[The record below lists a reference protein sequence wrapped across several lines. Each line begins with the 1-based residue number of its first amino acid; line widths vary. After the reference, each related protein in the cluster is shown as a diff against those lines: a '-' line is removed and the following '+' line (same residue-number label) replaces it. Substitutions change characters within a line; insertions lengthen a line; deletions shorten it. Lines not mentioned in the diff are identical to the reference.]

1 MNREIEFRGYNPKNG
16 KWLYGYYLVNRGKH
30 YIVPAGIQPPS
41 ATPEDFE
48 AEPESIGQYTGLK
61 DRDGKRIYEDDIL
74 RVYDGERYFNIVVKW
89 SEEAMAF
96 MACYCDGDQSPLSW
110 FSNLLSRTYE
120 IEVIGNIHD
129 NPDLLLEK
137 RQNKGVALFGYP
149 YLYQN
154 GDLGFHEEMSKIGLN
169 RGDAILGGL
178 PNKCILANKH
188 EYFLVDYY
196 KEEDFCEQYK
206 LKATYSV
213 DDFIQGIKEL
223 KGEIK

>member
-1 MNREIEFRGYNPKNG
+1 MSRTIKFRGKCFDNG
-16 KWLYGYYLVNRGKH
+16 QWAYGNLIIDDSGNCDIVDYENNYEIRYDVRGE
-30 YIVPAGIQPPS
+30 
-41 ATPEDFE
+41 T
-48 AEPESIGQYTGLK
+48 IGQFTGLYDAGGK
-61 DRDGKRIYEDDIL
+61 EIYDGDIL
-74 RVYDGERYFNIVVKW
+74 GTSDRVIGYVKGDVRGYCYDVVYVNHPTGEKRWTLYSTVVDDYPNK
-89 SEEAMAF
+89 
-96 MACYCDGDQSPLSW
+96 
-110 FSNLLSRTYE
+110 

-137 RQNKGVALFGYP
+137 QQSQSKGVVLFGYQ

-154 GDLGFHEEMSKIGLN
+154 GDLGFHEKMAGLGLS
-169 RGDAILGGL
+169 RGDVILGGL

-213 DDFIQGIKEL
+213 EDFIQGIKEL
-223 KGEIK
+223 KGETK

>member
-1 MNREIEFRGYNPKNG
+1 MSREIKFRGKRFDNG
-16 KWLYGYYLVNRGKH
+16 EWKYGNLIIDDSGNCEIVDYENNYEIRYDVRGE
-30 YIVPAGIQPPS
+30 
-41 ATPEDFE
+41 T
-48 AEPESIGQYTGLK
+48 IGQYTGLK
-61 DRDGKRIYEDDIL
+61 DKTGQEIYEGDVLGTDGKVVGWVKGDVRGYCYDVVYVNHPAGEKRWTLYSTVVDD
-74 RVYDGERYFNIVVKW
+74 YPNK
-89 SEEAMAF
+89 
-96 MACYCDGDQSPLSW
+96 
-110 FSNLLSRTYE
+110 

-154 GDLGFHEEMSKIGLN
+154 GDLGFHEEMSKIGLS

-188 EYFLVDYY
+188 EYFLVDYC